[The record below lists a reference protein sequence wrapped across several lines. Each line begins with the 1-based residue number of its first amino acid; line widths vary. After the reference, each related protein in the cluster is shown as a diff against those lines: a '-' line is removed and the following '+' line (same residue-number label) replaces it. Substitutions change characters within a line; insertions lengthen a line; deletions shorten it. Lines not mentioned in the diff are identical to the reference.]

1 MVKTAGFENRF
12 RIRKRLDTLTQD
24 DKKKIHGTA
33 LDLLER
39 VGMRI
44 DSLAARKS
52 LKKAGA
58 SVDESSRVVK
68 MPRNVVEDLLRS
80 VPSNIVLAARK
91 KDYDLPMDGTHYYF
105 TTDGCGVSVWDPKS
119 CKRRESRLE
128 DIRKT
133 AVIADWLPNLSIYE
147 PMVVAHDIPLA
158 RHVVTGLREGMV
170 NNTKHIE
177 TESTTTPE
185 EARAQVQMASEV
197 VGSSEELRKRHYMS
211 AMVCTIS
218 PLVLEGPATDAAMVW
233 AENHVPIHITGMAM
247 MGMSGP
253 ATIAGDISLN
263 HAETLGLACAA
274 QAHEPGA
281 PVIYGSVLSSMNPK
295 TGSVNLSSI
304 EAMILGVCA
313 SEMARFVKFPCSC
326 MGTGP
331 GATVPGP
338 QAAIESSM
346 ITVLGAISG
355 SEVMNGMGLLDS
367 STVLSYEQLMI
378 DNEMVG
384 MALSALREIPVNQE
398 TLAEEVIAK
407 VGIGGTFLKEMHTLR
422 HIREFY
428 VPTLWPGQSYEAWS
442 KDGCRDIL
450 DVARAK
456 ADSVLKEHIPE
467 PLDKAVEK
475 SLDKIVKGFG
485 KS

>member
-1 MVKTAGFENRF
+1 MADFENRF
-12 RIRKRLDTLTQD
+12 RVRKRLDTLTQE
-24 DKKKIHGTA
+24 DKKKIHGAA

-39 VGMRI
+39 VGIRI
-44 DSLAARKS
+44 DSSNARKD

-58 SVDESSRVVK
+58 TIDEASRTVK
-68 MPRNVVEDLLRS
+68 MPRSVVEDLLRS
-80 VPSNIVLAARK
+80 VPSGIVLAARK
-91 KDYDLPMDGTHYYF
+91 KEYDLPMDGTHFYF
-105 TTDGCGVSVWDPKS
+105 TTDGCGVSVWDRES
-119 CKRRESRLE
+119 CTRRESRLE

-147 PMVVAHDIPLA
+147 PMVVAHDVPLG
-158 RHVVTGLREGMV
+158 RHVVSGLREAMA
-170 NNTKHIE
+170 NNSKHIE

-185 EARAQVQMASEV
+185 EAKAQVQMASEV
-197 VGSSEELRKRHYMS
+197 VGSPEELRKRHYIS

-253 ATIAGDISLN
+253 ATIAGDIALN
-263 HAETLGLACAA
+263 HAETLGLACAV

-295 TGSVNLSSI
+295 TGSVNLSSV
-304 EAMILGVCA
+304 EAMVLGVCA
-313 SEMARFVKFPCSC
+313 SEMSRFVKFPCSC
-326 MGTGP
+326 MGIGP
-331 GATVPGP
+331 GSMVPGP
-338 QAAIESSM
+338 QAAIESSL
-346 ITVLGAISG
+346 ISVLGAISG

-367 STVLSYEQLMI
+367 STVLSYEQLML

-398 TLAEEVIAK
+398 TLAQEVISK

-428 VPTLWPGQSYEAWS
+428 IPSMWPDQSFDAWS
-442 KDGCRDIL
+442 KGGGKDIL

-456 ADSVLKEHIPE
+456 VDTVLKQHKPE
-467 PLDKAVEK
+467 PLDRSVQKR
-475 SLDKIVKGFG
+475 LDEIVKGFG
-485 KS
+485 KP

>member
-1 MVKTAGFENRF
+1 
-12 RIRKRLDTLTQD
+12 
-24 DKKKIHGTA
+24 
-33 LDLLER
+33 
-39 VGMRI
+39 
-44 DSLAARKS
+44 
-52 LKKAGA
+52 
-58 SVDESSRVVK
+58 
-68 MPRNVVEDLLRS
+68 
-80 VPSNIVLAARK
+80 
-91 KDYDLPMDGTHYYF
+91 
-105 TTDGCGVSVWDPKS
+105 
-119 CKRRESRLE
+119 
-128 DIRKT
+128 
-133 AVIADWLPNLSIYE
+133 
-147 PMVVAHDIPLA
+147 
-158 RHVVTGLREGMV
+158 MV

-197 VGSSEELRKRHYMS
+197 VGSAEELRKRHYIS

-253 ATIAGDISLN
+253 ATIAGDIALN
-263 HAETLGLACAA
+263 HAETLGLACAV
-274 QAHEPGA
+274 QAHERGA

-295 TGSVNLSSI
+295 TGSVNLSSV
-304 EAMILGVCA
+304 EAMILGTCA
-313 SEMARFVKFPCSC
+313 SEMSRFVRFPCSC

-331 GATVPGP
+331 GSMVPGP
-338 QAAIESSM
+338 QAAIESSI
-346 ITVLGAISG
+346 ITTLAAISG

-384 MALSALREIPVNQE
+384 MALSAFREIPVNKE
-398 TLAEEVIAK
+398 TLAAEIIEK

-428 VPTLWPGQSYEAWS
+428 VPSLWPDQSYDMWS
-442 KDGCRDIL
+442 KAGCKNIL
-450 DVARAK
+450 EVAMDK
-456 ADSVLKEHIPE
+456 ANTVLKEHKPE
-467 PLDKAVEK
+467 PLDKDISK
-475 SLDKIVKGFG
+475 RLDKIVSSFG

>member
-1 MVKTAGFENRF
+1 MAGFEGRF
-12 RIRKRLDTLTQD
+12 KVRKRLDTLTQE

-33 LDLLER
+33 LSLLER
-39 VGMRI
+39 VGIRI
-44 DSLAARKS
+44 DSSIARKE

-58 SVDESSRVVK
+58 TVDEASRIVK
-68 MPRNVVEDLLRS
+68 MPMNVVDDLLRS
-80 VPSNIVLAARK
+80 VPSNIVLAARRK
-91 KDYDLPMDGTHYYF
+91 EYDLPLDGTHFYF
-105 TTDGCGVSVWDPKS
+105 TTDGCGISVWNAKT
-119 CKRRESRLE
+119 CTRRESRLE

-133 AVIADWLPNLSIYE
+133 AIIADWLPNLSIYE
-147 PMVVAHDIPLA
+147 PMVVAHDVPLEN
-158 RHVVTGLREGMV
+158 HVVSGLREAMV

-185 EARAQVQMASEV
+185 EAKAQVQMASEV
-197 VGSSEELRKRHYMS
+197 VGSVEELRKRHYIS

-233 AENHVPIHITGMAM
+233 AENHVPVHITGMAM

-253 ATIAGDISLN
+253 ATVAGDIALN
-263 HAETLGLACAA
+263 HAETLGLACAI

-281 PVIYGSVLSSMNPK
+281 PVLYGSVLSSMNPK
-295 TGSVNLSSI
+295 TGSVNLSSV
-304 EAMILGVCA
+304 EAMILGTCA
-313 SEMARFVKFPCSC
+313 SEMARYVKFPCSC

-331 GATVPGP
+331 GSMVPGP
-338 QAAIESSM
+338 QAAIESSI
-346 ITVLGAISG
+346 ITTLAAIAG

-384 MALSALREIPVNQE
+384 MALSAFRELPVNQE
-398 TLAEEVIAK
+398 TLAAEVIEK

-428 VPTLWPGQSYEAWS
+428 VPSLWPAESYDSWS
-442 KDGCRDIL
+442 KGGCTDIL
-450 DVARAK
+450 EVARGK
-456 ADSVLKEHIPE
+456 AEALLKEHTPE
-467 PLDKAVEK
+467 PLDKDVSK
-475 SLDKIVKGFG
+475 RLDRIVKSFCN
-485 KS
+485 S

>member
-1 MVKTAGFENRF
+1 LAGFENRF
-12 RIRKRLDTLTQD
+12 RIRKRLDTLTRDEKQ
-24 DKKKIHGTA
+24 KIHGAA

-39 VGMRI
+39 VGIRI
-44 DSLAARKS
+44 DSPAARS
-52 LKKAGA
+52 DLKNAGA
-58 SVDESSRVVK
+58 TVDEKSGTVK
-68 MPRNVVEDLLRS
+68 MPRNVVEDLLKS
-80 VPSNIVLAARK
+80 VPSNIVLAARNRE
-91 KDYDLPMDGTHYYF
+91 YDLPLDGTHYYF

-119 CKRRESRLE
+119 CARRESRLE
-128 DIRKT
+128 DIRRT

-147 PMVVAHDIPLA
+147 PMVVAHDVPLE
-158 RHVVTGLREGMV
+158 RHVVSGLREAMA

-197 VGSSEELRKRHYMS
+197 VGSSEELRKRHYIS

-218 PLVLEGPATDAAMVW
+218 PLVLEGPATNAAMVW

-253 ATIAGDISLN
+253 ATIAGDIALN
-263 HAETLGLACAA
+263 HAETLGLACAV

-304 EAMILGVCA
+304 EAMVLGVCA
-313 SEMARFVKFPCSC
+313 SEMSRFVKFPCSC
-326 MGTGP
+326 MGIGP
-331 GATVPGP
+331 GSMVPGP
-338 QAAIESSM
+338 QAAIESSL
-346 ITVLGAISG
+346 ISVLGAISG

-367 STVLSYEQLMI
+367 STVLSYEQLMM

-384 MALSALREIPVNQE
+384 MTLSALREIPVNQE
-398 TLAEEVIAK
+398 TLAAEVIAK

-428 VPTLWPGQSYEAWS
+428 VSSLWPDQSYDAWS
-442 KDGCRDIL
+442 KAGCKDIME
-450 DVARAK
+450 VARGK
-456 ADSVLKEHIPE
+456 ADSVLTEHRPE

-475 SLDKIVKGFG
+475 RLDKIVKGFG